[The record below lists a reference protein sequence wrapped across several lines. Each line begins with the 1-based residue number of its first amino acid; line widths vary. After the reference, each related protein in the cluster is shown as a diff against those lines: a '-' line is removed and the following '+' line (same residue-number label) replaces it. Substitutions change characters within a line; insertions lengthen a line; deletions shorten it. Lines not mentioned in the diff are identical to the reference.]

1 MAGVGF
7 AGKGGGVRQE
17 GRRPGSP
24 TEPGLGCQLEGDARA
39 TLILQGSSGV
49 RGETAAEGVPP

>member
-24 TEPGLGCQLEGDARA
+24 TEPGLGCHLEGDARA
-39 TLILQGSSGV
+39 TLILQGPSGG
-49 RGETAAEGVPP
+49 RGETAAEGAPP

>member
-24 TEPGLGCQLEGDARA
+24 TEPGFGCQLEGDARA
-39 TLILQGSSGV
+39 TLILQGPSEG
-49 RGETAAEGVPP
+49 RGETAAEGAPP